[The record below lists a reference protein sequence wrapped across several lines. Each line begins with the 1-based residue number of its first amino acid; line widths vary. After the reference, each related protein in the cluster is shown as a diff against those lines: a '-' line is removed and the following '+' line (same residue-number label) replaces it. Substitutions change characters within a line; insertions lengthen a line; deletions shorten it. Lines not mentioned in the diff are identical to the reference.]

1 MNELDT
7 YYRALL
13 ELRNTTNS
21 VRQCAMLNAAI
32 AAADAE
38 DDKIVVTRAKCTV
51 DEDWICAIEEGLIH
65 IEKAIKEERQFIR
78 SNGEVVP
85 IEKVKNVS
93 KESVQHLAR
102 HGNLITHV
110 HEDENDIVPD
120 KLFSVERLNDYTVYE
135 NRFLYMLLCYLRD
148 FVTLRYNKILDLTN
162 KYDGALSMNKT
173 VSSAKRKMTFVVDLK
188 EERRDDRYLSNNNKA
203 KPLIDRID
211 IILKTILAFLA
222 TPLMEYA
229 SKVAMLKPPITKTNV
244 LKMDNNFKGA
254 VKLYDFIIAYDKAG
268 YSVEDEVLT
277 ISPFNDNL
285 AAELADCSALISF
298 ITYEYGLGITSEL
311 KERYIDSENRRRLEE
326 LRKKTEQLEAL
337 SRRLKKSDVS
347 VEEYILAL
355 EKHVRALDAECSKIE
370 SLRNEISAMKA
381 AEREYV
387 AKIGELTE
395 VTDALKQE
403 LIEEK
408 QKQILEKAMLQKQH
422 QSEMDALCQTHKEE
436 LRVNNERHEKELE
449 EIRLHIREKENGFAM
464 ELDRE
469 RAVSQS
475 IRDDLAQKTDEY
487 DQLYERFLLAE
498 AIANGVRARRK
509 EALEDYTDK
518 ESFNELEK
526 QYNAFLRFYKKQWQK
541 TKKKIRKNT
550 LKIENLKRTK
560 DDSDSLE

>member
-13 ELRNTTNS
+13 ELRNTTNG

-32 AAADAE
+32 SAADAE
-38 DDKIVVTRAKCTV
+38 NDKIVVTRAKCTV

-110 HEDENDIVPD
+110 PEDEGDIVPD
-120 KLFSVERLNDYTVYE
+120 KLYAVERLNDYTVYE

-162 KYDGALSMNKT
+162 RYDGAMSMNKT

-188 EERRDDRYLSNNNKA
+188 EERRDDKYLSNNNQA

-268 YSVEDEVLT
+268 YSVENEVLT
-277 ISPFNDNL
+277 LSPFNDNL
-285 AAELADCSALISF
+285 AAELAECTALISF
-298 ITYEYGLGITSEL
+298 ITYEYGLGITADL
-311 KERYIDSENRRRLEE
+311 KERYIEAENRRRLEE
-326 LRKKTEQLEAL
+326 LRRKTEQLEAL
-337 SRRLKKSDVS
+337 SRRLKKSEVS
-347 VEEYILAL
+347 VEEYILTL
-355 EKHVRALDAECSKIE
+355 EKHVRALDAECAKIE
-370 SLRNEISAMKA
+370 SLRAEIAALKA
-381 AEREYV
+381 AEVGYIERIDGLNE
-387 AKIGELTE
+387 EN
-395 VTDALKQE
+395 DALKQE
-403 LIEEK
+403 LIDAEQRHVAEK
-408 QKQILEKAMLQKQH
+408 DLLQKQH
-422 QSEMDALCQTHKEE
+422 QSDMDDLCKTHKEE
-436 LRVNNERHEKELE
+436 LRVNSELHKKELDD
-449 EIRLHIREKENGFAM
+449 IRLHINARERDFA
-464 ELDRE
+464 EAIDRE
-469 RAVSQS
+469 RAELRSV
-475 IRDDLAQKTDEY
+475 RDELASKENECRA
-487 DQLYERFLLAE
+487 LKERLELAE
-498 AIANGVRARRK
+498 AIANGARAMQG
-509 EALEDYTDK
+509 EPLGDFTDK
-518 ESFNELEK
+518 DSFDELER
-526 QYNAFLRFYKKQWQK
+526 QYNAFLRFYKKEWER

-550 LKIENLKRTK
+550 LTLENFKKKK
-560 DDSDSLE
+560 DDGNGLE

>member
-38 DDKIVVTRAKCTV
+38 DDKIVVTRARCTV
-51 DEDWICAIEEGLIH
+51 DEDWIIAIEEGLIH

-110 HEDENDIVPD
+110 PEDENDIVPD
-120 KLFSVERLNDYTVYE
+120 KLYTVERLNDYTVYE

-188 EERRDDRYLSNNNKA
+188 EERRDDKYLSDNNQA

-229 SKVAMLKPPITKTNV
+229 SKEAMLKPPITKTNV

-268 YSVEDEVLT
+268 YTVEDEVLT
-277 ISPFNDNL
+277 LSPFNDHL
-285 AAELADCSALISF
+285 AAELADCTALISF
-298 ITYEYGLGITSEL
+298 ITYEYGLGITSVL
-311 KERYIDSENRRRLEE
+311 KERYVDIENRRRLEE

-337 SRRLKKSDVS
+337 SRRLKKSEVS

-355 EKHVRALDAECSKIE
+355 EKHVRALDTECAKIE

-381 AEREYV
+381 AEREYI
-387 AKIGELTE
+387 AKIDELAETN
-395 VTDALKQE
+395 DALKQE
-403 LIEEK
+403 LIDEE
-408 QKQILEKAMLQKQH
+408 QKHLMEKAMLQKQH
-422 QSEMDALCQTHKEE
+422 QSEMDDLCQNHKEE
-436 LRVNNERHEKELE
+436 LRANNERHEKELE
-449 EIRLHIREKENGFAM
+449 EIRLYIRKLENGFA
-464 ELDRE
+464 EDLNRE

-475 IRDDLAQKTDEY
+475 MRDELAQKNEAY
-487 DQLYERFLLAE
+487 DKLYERLLLAE
-498 AIANGVRARRK
+498 AIANGVRAQRG
-509 EALEDYTDK
+509 EALEEYTDK
-518 ESFNELEK
+518 ESFDELEK
-526 QYNAFLRFYKKQWQK
+526 QYHAFLRFYKSEWQK

>member
-32 AAADAE
+32 AAADTE
-38 DDKIVVTRAKCTV
+38 DDKIVVTRARCTV

-110 HEDENDIVPD
+110 PEDENDIVPD

-211 IILKTILAFLA
+211 IILKTILAFLS

-254 VKLYDFIIAYDKAG
+254 VKLYDFIIAYDRAG
-268 YSVEDEVLT
+268 YTVEDEVLT
-277 ISPFNDNL
+277 LSPFNDNL

-337 SRRLKKSDVS
+337 SRRLKKSETN

-403 LIEEK
+403 LIDEK
-408 QKQILEKAMLQKQH
+408 QNHLMEKALLQKKH
-422 QSEMDALCQTHKEE
+422 QSDMDNLCKEHKEE
-436 LRVNNERHEKELE
+436 LRVNNELHQKELDE
-449 EIRLHIREKENGFAM
+449 VRLHINEMEQSFAAS
-464 ELDRE
+464 LDRKNAE
-469 RAVSQS
+469 IQS
-475 IRDDLAQKTDEY
+475 VRDDLTSKENECRALQ
-487 DQLYERFLLAE
+487 ERLELAE
-498 AIANGVRARRK
+498 AIANGVRAQRG
-509 EALEDYTDK
+509 EDLGDFTDK
-518 ESFNELEK
+518 ESFNELER
-526 QYNAFLRFYKKQWQK
+526 QYNAFLRFYKKEWQK

-550 LKIENLKRTK
+550 LKLENFKKTK
-560 DDSDSLE
+560 DDSNGLE